1 MSREEHR
8 ARIPTGEELERAG
21 AVAPL
26 GAGPAEKRR
35 GLLGFLRVGRI
46 RVSGDVAARKYTP
59 AERRREQEASR
70 PTPQQGHETGPVTDV
85 TASAG
90 KPKDRPGLAPRQIRI
105 DASVRERR
113 GLGGS
118 GQRP

>member
-8 ARIPTGEELERAG
+8 ARIPTGEELDQA
-21 AVAPL
+21 AAAAPL

-59 AERRREQEASR
+59 AERRPESRVTSAPQERNEAVQIT
-70 PTPQQGHETGPVTDV
+70 TP
-85 TASAG
+85 
-90 KPKDRPGLAPRQIRI
+90 PKQPEVGPGLTPRPIRM
-105 DASVRERR
+105 DPSVRDRR
-113 GLGGS
+113 GLGRS
-118 GQRP
+118 GKHP

>member
-1 MSREEHR
+1 MSREKHR
-8 ARIPTGEELERAG
+8 DRIPTSDELQRAG

-46 RVSGDVAARKYTP
+46 RLSGDVAARKYTP
-59 AERRREQEASR
+59 AERRRADRVMPAPQERNEAD
-70 PTPQQGHETGPVTDV
+70 QI
-85 TASAG
+85 A
-90 KPKDRPGLAPRQIRI
+90 KPAEELEGRPGLTPRPIRM
-105 DASVRERR
+105 DPGVRERR

-118 GQRP
+118 GQHR